1 MPRTISIPGA
11 QLSSIRLADGARFEP
26 LTENSGRV
34 VYQQKGGGVTVSCT
48 CFGTGGCTIEV
59 SGVPPTVSCA
69 QGTCND
75 VCGIRVEVPT
85 AFEIIAAR
93 VQSMLRRG

>member
-1 MPRTISIPGA
+1 MPRTISIPGV
-11 QLSSIRLADGARFEP
+11 QLSSIRLADGARYEP

-34 VYQQKGGGVTVSCT
+34 VYLQKGGGVTVSCT

-59 SGVPPTVSCA
+59 SGSPPTVRCA

-75 VCGIRVEVPT
+75 ACGIKVEVPSI
-85 AFEIIAAR
+85 FEAIIALVR
-93 VQSMLRRG
+93 SVLRLG